1 MINYSNYMT
10 TELREKGKS
19 CLLNVLNIENNVD
32 ILEKWI
38 YDISSDD
45 KDYKRIIFQTTGD
58 ILKKVK
64 LKDVLENIKS
74 NKCGY
79 NHVMYTEIAS
89 KIEEQNE
96 FIKNPFINIEK
107 GVIQCKKCK
116 SERVFSYSKQ
126 TRSGDE
132 STSVFCECV
141 ECGSKWRI
149 N

>member
-1 MINYSNYMT
+1 MDI
-10 TELREKGKS
+10 REIGRNSLSKVLGVKS
-19 CLLNVLNIENNVD
+19 NVD

-38 YDISSDD
+38 RETSTTDE
-45 KDYKRIIFQTTGD
+45 DYKRLIFQTVGD
-58 ILKKVK
+58 VLNAVK
-64 LKDVLENIKS
+64 LKDILENIKS
-74 NKCGY
+74 KKSGY
-79 NHVMYTEIAS
+79 NHPIYDRIAK

-96 FIKNPFINIEK
+96 FIKNPYINIEK

-116 SERVFSYSKQ
+116 SERVFSYAKQ

-141 ECGSKWRI
+141 ECGSKWVI

>member
-1 MINYSNYMT
+1 MD
-10 TELREKGKS
+10 LRTKGKKS
-19 CLLNVLNIENNVD
+19 LSKVLTVQSNVE
-32 ILEKWI
+32 ILEKWV
-38 YDISSDD
+38 YNMSSDD
-45 KDYKRIIFQTTGD
+45 REYKRIILQTVGD
-58 ILKKVK
+58 IINKVK
-64 LKDVLENIKS
+64 LNEILDSIKS
-74 NKCGY
+74 GKIGY
-79 NHVMYTEIAS
+79 KHKMYEKIQA

-116 SERVFSYSKQ
+116 SERVFSYAKQ

-141 ECGSKWRI
+141 ECGSKWKI